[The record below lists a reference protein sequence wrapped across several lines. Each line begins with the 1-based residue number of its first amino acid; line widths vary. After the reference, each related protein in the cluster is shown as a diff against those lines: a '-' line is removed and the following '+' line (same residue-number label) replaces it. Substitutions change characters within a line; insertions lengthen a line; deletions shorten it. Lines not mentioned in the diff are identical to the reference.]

1 MMFPLNKVK
10 ILLLYFMVFVAGVF
24 DARWFETHAYWMM
37 ALLLAAVASGLLLM
51 WDDLRGRGKSPIFVH
66 ARRNVAF
73 KFHMGVLWKF
83 RDISGH
89 LLRGI
94 PDFFRSLLKRRARA

>member
-37 ALLLAAVASGLLLM
+37 GLLLAAVASGMLLM
-51 WDDLRGRGKSPIFVH
+51 WDDLRDCGKSILSTHAAYITEPVVEIRYQLWCTSIFS
-66 ARRNVAF
+66 AAC
-73 KFHMGVLWKF
+73 
-83 RDISGH
+83 
-89 LLRGI
+89 
-94 PDFFRSLLKRRARA
+94 

>member
-1 MMFPLNKVK
+1 
-10 ILLLYFMVFVAGVF
+10 MVFVAGVF

-51 WDDLRGRGKSPIFVH
+51 WDDLRDCGKSILLVR
-66 ARRNVAF
+66 ARKNPAF
-73 KFHMGVLWKF
+73 KKFDMSALWNI

-89 LLRGI
+89 PLHGI
-94 PDFFRSLLKRRARA
+94 LDFFRSLLKRSARA